1 MNGREKIRSATR
13 MAFLCI
19 AAMMLAFM
27 LVVLFMLLPM
37 GMNGMQQLWAVR
49 LSLYALLVFA
59 FLGGAASIRVAWL
72 RKKVGR

>member
-37 GMNGMQQLWAVR
+37 GMNGMQQL
-49 LSLYALLVFA
+49 
-59 FLGGAASIRVAWL
+59 
-72 RKKVGR
+72 